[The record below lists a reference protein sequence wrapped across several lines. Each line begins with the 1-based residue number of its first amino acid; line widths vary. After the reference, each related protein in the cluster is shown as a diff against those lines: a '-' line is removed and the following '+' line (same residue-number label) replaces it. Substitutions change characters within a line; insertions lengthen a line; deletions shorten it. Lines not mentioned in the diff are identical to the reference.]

1 MESDELLD
9 LLSSRVSVTRYSDE
23 DLERDQI
30 GKILEAGRWAP
41 SAGNMQCWEFIVV
54 EDKKIKEKLSMY
66 SYNQSHIR
74 EAPICIVVLGDEK
87 KAARRFE
94 DRGKNLYMIQETAA
108 AMQNML
114 LMAQSLDLGAAW
126 VGAFKEEDVKELLEI
141 PENLRPLSMITVGYP
156 RERPHISEKKRIV
169 ESTFVNTYG
178 HKLHRLME
186 EREWKGFKT
195 YFGKLKEKIK
205 GEIGND

>member
-1 MESDELLD
+1 MEPEELLD
-9 LLSSRVSVTRYSDE
+9 FLSSRASVTRYTDE
-23 DLERDQI
+23 DLDREQI
-30 GKILEAGRWAP
+30 GTILEAGRWAP

-74 EAPICIVVLGDEK
+74 KAPICIVVLGDEE
-87 KAARRFE
+87 KATRRFKE
-94 DRGKNLYMIQETAA
+94 RGKNLYMIQETAA

-126 VGAFKEEDVKELLEI
+126 VGAFKEEDVKDLLEI

-156 RERPHISEKKRIV
+156 RERPHASEKKRMV
-169 ESTFVNTYG
+169 ESTFVDTYG
-178 HKLHRLME
+178 QRLHRLME
-186 EREWKGFKT
+186 KREWKGLKT
-195 YFGKLKEKIK
+195 YFERFKEKIK
-205 GEIGND
+205 REVGSD